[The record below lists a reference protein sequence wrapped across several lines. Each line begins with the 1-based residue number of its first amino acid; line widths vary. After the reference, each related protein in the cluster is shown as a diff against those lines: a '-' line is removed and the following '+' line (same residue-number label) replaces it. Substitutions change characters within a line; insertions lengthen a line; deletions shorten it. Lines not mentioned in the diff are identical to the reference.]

1 MYDSLTTAQNKTKIP
16 TAERWL
22 PMSSIWTETEKFSEF
37 PALEGSAKT
46 DVLIIGGGIAGILC
60 AYFLKEKGMDYMLVE
75 KNTICSGIT
84 KNTTAK
90 ITSQHGLIYDKLYRS
105 AGLETARKYLEVNQ
119 SSVRK
124 YLEISKK
131 IECDMEIKPSYVYS
145 INNREKL
152 VNEADALR
160 KIGFN
165 AELRETT
172 ELPFSTMGALRFDD
186 QAQFHPFKFLSQIS
200 KNLKIYE
207 NTFVKELTDHEAVTE
222 KGNISFKKLIIAT
235 HFPMENRHGMYYL
248 KMYQH
253 RSYVITLENAAQIK
267 GMYVDEAQ
275 CGMSFRNYKDF
286 LLVGGGDHRTGE
298 QGGGWKKLRAYAEK
312 YYPSAREQCAWA
324 TQDCMSL
331 DGVPYI
337 GQYAKNRP
345 EWFVATGFNK
355 WGITSSMTAALILA
369 DLVMER
375 ENPYAEVFCPSR
387 SMMKLQ
393 LLSNGWKAMVN
404 LFTPSKKRCPHL
416 GCALKWNSLEHT
428 WDCPC
433 HGSRFDMKGKNL
445 TNPANGDWEK
455 CPLPLD
461 QELFRK

>member
-1 MYDSLTTAQNKTKIP
+1 
-16 TAERWL
+16 
-22 PMSSIWTETEKFSEF
+22 MSSIWTETEKFSEF

-172 ELPFSTMGALRFDD
+172 ELPFFTMGALRFDD

-298 QGGGWKKLRAYAEK
+298 QGGGWKKLRAYAE
-312 YYPSAREQCAWA
+312 
-324 TQDCMSL
+324 
-331 DGVPYI
+331 
-337 GQYAKNRP
+337 
-345 EWFVATGFNK
+345 
-355 WGITSSMTAALILA
+355 
-369 DLVMER
+369 
-375 ENPYAEVFCPSR
+375 VFCPSR

-455 CPLPLD
+455 CPLPPD